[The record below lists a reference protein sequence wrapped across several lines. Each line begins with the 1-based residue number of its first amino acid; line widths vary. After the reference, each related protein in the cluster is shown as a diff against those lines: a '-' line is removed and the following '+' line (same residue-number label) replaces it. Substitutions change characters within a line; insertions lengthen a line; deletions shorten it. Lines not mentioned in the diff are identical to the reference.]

1 MTNGRF
7 KILVVDDEESIV
19 SFIKIGLEELG
30 YDVHCAYD
38 GKTAID
44 LAIKIR
50 PDILILDI
58 MLPKI
63 NGYEVCAKIKEYIDT
78 SIIML
83 TARYEIDDKV
93 EGLNSGADDYMVKPF
108 SFKELVARINVRLR
122 GKKQE
127 ISKSNQIGKFTLN
140 DGAHEITYKD
150 NQLELSPTEYKLLRY
165 LLINNN
171 LTLSKSKILDEV
183 WGFDFF
189 GDQNVVEV
197 YIRYLRRKIDDKKH
211 EVIQTI
217 RGVGYKIAKD

>member
-1 MTNGRF
+1 MSNNKF
-7 KILVVDDEESIV
+7 KVLVVDDEENIV

-30 YDVHCAYD
+30 YDVYCAYD
-38 GKTAID
+38 GKDAIN
-44 LAIKIR
+44 LAIKIK
-50 PDILILDI
+50 PDIVILDI

-63 NGYEVCAKIKEYIDT
+63 NGNEVCAKIKEYIDT

-122 GKKQE
+122 SKKE
-127 ISKSNQIGKFTLN
+127 AASKENQIGEFTLN
-140 DGAHEITYKD
+140 DGAHEITYK
-150 NQLELSPTEYKLLRY
+150 NNLLELSPTEHKLLRY
-165 LLINNN
+165 LLLNKN
-171 LTLSKSKILDEV
+171 LTLSKTKILDEV

-197 YIRYLRRKIDDKKH
+197 YVRYLRNKLGDKKH
-211 EVIQTI
+211 EVIQTV